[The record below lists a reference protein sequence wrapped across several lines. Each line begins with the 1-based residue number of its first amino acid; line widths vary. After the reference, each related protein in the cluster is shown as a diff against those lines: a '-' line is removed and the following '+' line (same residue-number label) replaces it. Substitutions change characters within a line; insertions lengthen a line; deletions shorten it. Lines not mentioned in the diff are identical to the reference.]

1 MYDEFAADFDRHAA
15 SSAYNAHYDRPA
27 LLAMLGDVSGL
38 SVLDAGCGS
47 GLYAE
52 EFIKRGATVV
62 GVDESANMIRLARA
76 RNGHSAAFRVH
87 DLEQPLTWAA
97 DRSFDR
103 VVMALVLH
111 HLHDPQAV
119 LREFH
124 RVLRDDGRVL
134 LSTVHP
140 VSDWHRLGGSYFAD
154 EQIQETWGGG
164 MEVEYRRAPLTALA
178 ADFSASGF
186 VIESLVEPQP
196 ASSMAAAYPC
206 ESEKLTTEPG
216 FIAFALMKHPN
227 PEGWAPGS
235 GTFARG

>member
-1 MYDEFAADFDRHAA
+1 MYDEFADAFDQHAA

-38 SVLDAGCGS
+38 SVLDAGCGP

-52 EFIKRGATVV
+52 ELIKRGATVV
-62 GVDESANMIRLARA
+62 GVDASAQMIRLARD
-76 RNGHSAAFRVH
+76 RNGDSAAFRVH

-111 HLHDPQAV
+111 HLHDPRAV

-124 RVLRDDGRVL
+124 RVLREDGRLV

-140 VSDWHRLGGSYFAD
+140 TSDWCRLGGSYFDD
-154 EQIQETWGGG
+154 ERIRETWSGGL
-164 MEVEYRRAPLTALA
+164 EVEYRRAPLTALV
-178 ADFSASGF
+178 ADFGASGF
-186 VIESLVEPQP
+186 VIESLVEPHP
-196 ASSMAAAYPC
+196 ASSMAAAYPS
-206 ESEKLTTEPG
+206 ESEKLTKEPG
-216 FIAFALMKHPN
+216 FIDFTLMKHPSRRH
-227 PEGWAPGS
+227 AD
-235 GTFARG
+235 